1 MSVETL
7 GSTGSN
13 SVTSADSGKLFVL
26 TGSQS
31 LSFGN
36 VNLTG
41 RRFEVFNNT
50 GSIRSIAFAS
60 GTVVNESPGATT
72 ISVPAYTHVVV
83 MGIGLGQYI
92 AWRTN

>member
-1 MSVETL
+1 MSVVTL

-26 TGSQS
+26 TGSES
-31 LSFGN
+31 LLFGN

-50 GSIRSIAFAS
+50 GSTRSIAFAA
-60 GTVVNESPGATT
+60 GTVVNGSPGATT
-72 ISVPAYTHVVV
+72 ISVPAHTQAVV
-83 MGIGLGQYI
+83 MGIGLGEYI
-92 AWRTN
+92 AWITN